1 MQIYTFWEP
10 RDRMPYYIQLCI
22 ETWKKFL
29 PEAEITILYFSNV
42 KNYID
47 IDIYGKNL
55 LSGKFSFMLISDA
68 VRIALIEKI
77 GGIWLDADTILLNKS
92 ARKYF
97 LREYNYQI
105 SFWGNPKTKRHFT
118 CYINSVAHSE
128 CMRLWL
134 DFVKKQIR
142 NLTPQIEVTWDYVLG
157 NIMNDYSKTHPEEV
171 KTIDSQQNLPEN
183 WTLSEEVLKSPRQ
196 EDINKRIAAFQ
207 NYYFRQQ
214 KHIEDVP
221 TDMLILHNSWV
232 PPVFK
237 NFSKEEFLRCNSTM
251 SNILMATLDMKRDP
265 TKSLITF
272 A

>member
-10 RDRMPYYIQLCI
+10 RERMPYYIKLCI

-29 PEAEITILYFSNV
+29 PDAEITILDFSNV
-42 KNYID
+42 KKYVDVD
-47 IDIYGKNL
+47 IFGKNL
-55 LSGKFSFMLISDA
+55 LSGRFTFMLIADA

-77 GGIWLDADTILLNKS
+77 GGIWLDADTIILNKS

-105 SFWGNPKTKRHFT
+105 SFWGNPKTGSYFT

-134 DFVKKQIR
+134 DFVKSQIL
-142 NLTPQIEVTWDYVLG
+142 NLTPQTQIDWDYVLG
-157 NIMNDYSKTHPEEV
+157 SVINDYPKTHPEEV
-171 KTIDSQQNLPEN
+171 KIIDSNRNLPETWN
-183 WTLSEEVLKSPRQ
+183 LSEETLNSMKL
-196 EDINKRIAAFQ
+196 EDIEKRTSAFR
-207 NYYFRQQ
+207 NYYFIQQ

-237 NFSKEEFLRCNSTM
+237 NFSKEDFLRCNCTM
-251 SNILMATLDMKRDP
+251 ANILMAALDMKRDP
-265 TKSLITF
+265 NKNFITF